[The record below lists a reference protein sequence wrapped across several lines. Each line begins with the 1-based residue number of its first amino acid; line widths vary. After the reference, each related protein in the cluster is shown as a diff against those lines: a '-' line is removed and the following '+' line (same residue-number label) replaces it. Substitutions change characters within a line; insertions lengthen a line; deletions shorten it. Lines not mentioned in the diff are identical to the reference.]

1 MLLRKIAKFMS
12 EKDYEENVIALKK
25 STFWLTSSKLR
36 NWFGNTW
43 LVEAKVSGEASPTFG
58 HANANFSLFIDQ
70 IRNQFLKK

>member
-1 MLLRKIAKFMS
+1 MLLRKIAKSIS

-43 LVEAKVSGEASPTFG
+43 LVEAKVSAW
-58 HANANFSLFIDQ
+58 
-70 IRNQFLKK
+70 